1 MLTTRP
7 RGTADITPDEIRK
20 WRYVEEEFYRICR
33 TYGYTEIRTPVF
45 EHTELFVRGVG
56 DTTDIVEK
64 EMYTFVDRGGR
75 SITLRPE
82 NTAPAVRAYLEN
94 GLYNGQKPVK
104 LFYVGPMFRY
114 DRPQAGRLRQFHQ
127 AGVEVFGS
135 YDPAVDAETAAM
147 AVGYL
152 QRLGLKNLEL
162 HINSVGCPACRPI
175 LRQKL
180 KEFFTRCF
188 FDLCENCRQRLPKN
202 PLRVLDC
209 KNEKCREAAVCA
221 PFTLDCLCEECRW
234 HFDRVKE
241 YLRLAGVEFLV
252 NPRLVR
258 GLDYYTHTAFEITA
272 PGIGA
277 QSSVGG
283 GGRYNG
289 LVEACG
295 GPPTPGVGFAI
306 GLERVILALDQ
317 QGIILPEEG
326 GLEVFVVSAGE
337 KTEEEA
343 FSLLQE
349 IRGRG
354 IAADKDYM
362 GRSVKAQMKQAARSK
377 AACAVIVG
385 EEELKAGYVLVKD
398 MASGEQKTVKREE
411 AADCLFNLLS
421 TGGKGKNGRN
431 YG

>member
-7 RGTADITPDEIRK
+7 RGTADITPEEIQK
-20 WRYVEEEFYRICR
+20 WRYVEGEFYRICR
-33 TYGYTEIRTPVF
+33 NYGYTEIRTPVF

-94 GLYNGQKPVK
+94 GLYHAPKPVK
-104 LFYVGPMFRY
+104 LFYTGPMFRY

-152 QRLGLKNLEL
+152 QGLGLKNLEL
-162 HINSVGCPACRPI
+162 HINSVGCPSCRPV
-175 LRQKL
+175 LRQVL
-180 KEFFTRCF
+180 KEFFTGYYG
-188 FDLCENCRQRLPKN
+188 DLCEHCRQRLSKN

-209 KNEKCREAAVCA
+209 KNERCREAAALA
-221 PFTLDCLCEECRW
+221 PVTHDYLCEDCRQ
-234 HFDRVKE
+234 HFNRVKE
-241 YLRLAGVEFLV
+241 YLKRAGVEFMV
-252 NPRLVR
+252 NPHLVR
-258 GLDYYTHTAFEITA
+258 GLDYYTHTAFEIIA

-295 GPPTPGVGFAI
+295 GPPTPGVGFAV

-317 QGIILPEEG
+317 QGIIWPGEG
-326 GLEVFVVSAGE
+326 GLDVFVVSTSE
-337 KTEEEA
+337 RTCDEA
-343 FSLLQE
+343 FALLQE
-349 IRGRG
+349 IRRRG
-354 IAADKDYM
+354 MAADKDYM

-377 AACAVIVG
+377 AVYAVIAG

-398 MASGEQKTVKREE
+398 MASGEQVTVKREE
-411 AADCLFNLLS
+411 AADYLFNLLS
-421 TGGKGKNGRN
+421 TGGKG
-431 YG
+431 

>member
-7 RGTADITPDEIRK
+7 RGTADITPGEIQK
-20 WRYVEEEFYRICR
+20 WRYVEGEFYRICR
-33 TYGYTEIRTPVF
+33 AFGYAEIRTPVF

-94 GLYNGQKPVK
+94 GLYNAPKPVK
-104 LFYVGPMFRY
+104 LFYIGPMFRY

-152 QRLGLKNLEL
+152 EGLGLKNLEL
-162 HINSVGCPACRPI
+162 HINSVGCSSCRPV

-180 KEFFTRCF
+180 KEFFASYSGE
-188 FDLCENCRQRLPKN
+188 LCEHCRQRLSKN

-209 KNEKCREAAVCA
+209 KNESCREAAALA
-221 PFTLDCLCEECRW
+221 PVTHDYLCGDCSR

-241 YLRLAGVEFLV
+241 YLKRAGVEFTV

-295 GPPTPGVGFAI
+295 GPPTPGVGFAV

-317 QGIILPEEG
+317 QGIVLPDEG

-337 KTEEEA
+337 KTSEEA
-343 FSLLQE
+343 FALLQE
-349 IRGRG
+349 IRRKG
-354 IAADKDYM
+354 ISADKDYM

-377 AACAVIVG
+377 AFYAVIAG
-385 EEELKAGYVLVKD
+385 EEELKAGCVVIKD
-398 MASGEQKTVKREE
+398 MASGEQKTVKRER

-421 TGGKGKNGRN
+421 TGGRR
-431 YG
+431 